1 MCPFILKRIEE
12 LQNKGIEVEVLQY
25 GNLTINK
32 FRKSQRK
39 GLLGILGNCK
49 RLLIYILNVIIGI
62 NIDKKLYDR
71 NNVLLPELKEKF
83 GIPYVITCHG
93 SDVHETPFVDISKQ
107 RIFAEI
113 LNNSNHSFFVSDFL
127 RKKALE
133 FGFNNKK
140 YSIIYNGVDSKIFF
154 PKNNIN
160 ENNNF
165 PVLGFSGHTIKVKRV
180 EILPQVLFNVRK
192 VFPNAI
198 LLLVGGENS
207 SHDLTPFLR
216 EEIKSLGLEDCVTLT
231 GAVLPEEV
239 PKYMRV
245 MDVLLLPSINEGFG
259 CVAVESQFCGVPVIG
274 SANGGIPEAVFTGIC
289 VSESDDFVEDFSNA
303 VIKYLKNPLN
313 KEIVTDRVKNFTW
326 KNIVDNEN
334 KVYEMIMKQETRNKK
349 QKTRNKK
356 LLAKINLC
364 QEVYATFDIR
374 SVA

>member
-32 FRKSQRK
+32 YRKSQRK

-93 SDVHETPFVDISKQ
+93 
-107 RIFAEI
+107 
-113 LNNSNHSFFVSDFL
+113 
-127 RKKALE
+127 
-133 FGFNNKK
+133 
-140 YSIIYNGVDSKIFF
+140 
-154 PKNNIN
+154 
-160 ENNNF
+160 
-165 PVLGFSGHTIKVKRV
+165 
-180 EILPQVLFNVRK
+180 
-192 VFPNAI
+192 
-198 LLLVGGENS
+198 
-207 SHDLTPFLR
+207 
-216 EEIKSLGLEDCVTLT
+216 
-231 GAVLPEEV
+231 
-239 PKYMRV
+239 
-245 MDVLLLPSINEGFG
+245 
-259 CVAVESQFCGVPVIG
+259 
-274 SANGGIPEAVFTGIC
+274 
-289 VSESDDFVEDFSNA
+289 
-303 VIKYLKNPLN
+303 YLKNPLN

-326 KNIVDNEN
+326 KNIVDNEI
-334 KVYEMIMKQETRNKK
+334 KVYEMIMKQE
-349 QKTRNKK
+349 TRNKK

>member
-93 SDVHETPFVDISKQ
+93 SDVHETHFVDISKQ

-113 LNNSNHSFFVSDFL
+113 LNNHSFFVSDFL

-140 YSIIYNGVDSKIFF
+140 YSIT
-154 PKNNIN
+154 
-160 ENNNF
+160 
-165 PVLGFSGHTIKVKRV
+165 TI
-180 EILPQVLFNVRK
+180 
-192 VFPNAI
+192 
-198 LLLVGGENS
+198 
-207 SHDLTPFLR
+207 
-216 EEIKSLGLEDCVTLT
+216 SL
-231 GAVLPEEV
+231 
-239 PKYMRV
+239 YR
-245 MDVLLLPSINEGFG
+245 
-259 CVAVESQFCGVPVIG
+259 
-274 SANGGIPEAVFTGIC
+274 
-289 VSESDDFVEDFSNA
+289 
-303 VIKYLKNPLN
+303 
-313 KEIVTDRVKNFTW
+313 
-326 KNIVDNEN
+326 
-334 KVYEMIMKQETRNKK
+334 
-349 QKTRNKK
+349 
-356 LLAKINLC
+356 
-364 QEVYATFDIR
+364 
-374 SVA
+374 